1 MNSIEVS
8 LASLKGQR
16 TIATADGFASSAKRS
31 FQGIGIDPLP
41 ACVSPDFSPRIGA
54 SSHRAAPIRQEKAT
68 GA

>member
-16 TIATADGFASSAKRS
+16 TIATADGFASGAKRIAR
-31 FQGIGIDPLP
+31 GIGIDPLD

-54 SSHRAAPIRQEKAT
+54 SSHRAAPIRQDKA
-68 GA
+68 AAA